1 LPPVPASSDDGA
13 LEAKLDLLIGLLRL
27 AYREPLEQRR
37 SEVLS
42 DAASR
47 AILQSAARDWVDA
60 GTLKSTVTNGAKVSK
75 PTVERRI
82 AELVADGVLRR
93 EGAGAHVRYRSSGL
107 IDP

>member
-1 LPPVPASSDDGA
+1 MPAPSDDDN

-37 SEVLS
+37 TDILS
-42 DAASR
+42 DPASK
-47 AILQSAARDWVDA
+47 AILQLAARDWVDA
-60 GTLKSTVTNGAKVSK
+60 GELKSVAAKRAKVSK

-82 AELVADGVLRR
+82 AELVGDGVLRR
-93 EGAGAHVRYRSSGL
+93 AGAGAHVSYRSSGL